1 MLKIDGFDEALIGIA
16 TVWQKADG
24 GGANRVDTLVYN
36 GNTIVALLMYDS
48 KMTREEAEEYI
59 SYNIEGAYVGEATP
73 IVVWPS
79 TMDRVDLIAETEAEV
94 RGNTDA

>member
-16 TVWQKADG
+16 AVWQNNA
-24 GGANRVDTLVYN
+24 RVDTLIYN
-36 GNTIVALLMYDS
+36 GNTLIALLMYDS
-48 KMTREEAEEYI
+48 TMTREEAEEYI

-73 IVVWPS
+73 IIVWPC
-79 TMDRVDLIAETEAEV
+79 TMDRVDLIVETETEL

>member
-16 TVWQKADG
+16 TVWQNNA
-24 GGANRVDTLVYN
+24 RVDTLIYN
-36 GNTIVALLMYDS
+36 GNTLIALLMYDS
-48 KMTREEAEEYI
+48 TMTREEAEEYI

-73 IVVWPS
+73 IIVWPC
-79 TMDRVDLIAETEAEV
+79 TMDRVDLIVETETEL